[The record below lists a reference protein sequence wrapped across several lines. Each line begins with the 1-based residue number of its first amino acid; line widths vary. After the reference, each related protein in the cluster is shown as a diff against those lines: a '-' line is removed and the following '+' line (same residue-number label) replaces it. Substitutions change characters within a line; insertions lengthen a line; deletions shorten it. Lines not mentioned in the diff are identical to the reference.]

1 MCLITIWGETTPI
14 MRMGLREVIG
24 LCCLITGIAGR
35 VVRNEDV
42 QNKILGNQNN
52 YPFFQGS
59 I

>member
-1 MCLITIWGETTPI
+1 MK
-14 MRMGLREVIG
+14 MGLREVIG

-59 I
+59 IYFQR

>member
-1 MCLITIWGETTPI
+1 

-24 LCCLITGIAGR
+24 LCCLITGITGR

-52 YPFFQGS
+52 
-59 I
+59 